1 MKRTAVA
8 LSLVLIGLLA
18 SVLILTV
25 PVKAQEPLNLTIKP
39 DGSVEPSTNLL
50 ERNGTTY
57 TFKDDIFGTIWVQ
70 TNNIIIDGAGHT
82 LQGNGVNTGQNTE
95 IGILLGGPD
104 LSHRECKAVLVKNL
118 RISNV
123 PSGIFSV
130 GGSNNSFIGN
140 YFDKSG
146 MEIQGNANLTGN
158 LIEHN
163 TFVSTSISYDYDP
176 NGTDIITENNFVN
189 STIYVWLANAPV
201 VDRNYW
207 SNYAAKYPDSK
218 ELDSSGIWDT
228 PNVYGMFQPSH
239 WGIDYHP
246 LVKPIE
252 TQAFLDVKS
261 PIISVFSPANESY
274 DSSNVYLTV
283 TVNEPV
289 VWISYS
295 LDGEDNITITGNT
308 TLTELTNGLHSLVVY
323 AYNTL
328 GNMGAS
334 ETVVFT
340 IAKPETFP
348 TTLVITAFG
357 SSLAAVSVCLLA
369 YFKKRKRDPTI
380 PASRLNEQF
389 RKEMYL
395 LSEDL
400 TTQTT
405 F

>member
-1 MKRTAVA
+1 MKKIEFAKSV
-8 LSLVLIGLLA
+8 VLICLLA
-18 SVLILTV
+18 SVLILTSS
-25 PVKAQEPLNLTIKP
+25 VKAQEQLNLTIKP
-39 DGSVEPSTNLL
+39 DGRVNPSTNLL

-57 TFKDDIFGTIWVQ
+57 TFKGDIFGTIWVE
-70 TNNIIIDGAGHT
+70 TNNIMIDGAGHT
-82 LQGNGVNTGQNTE
+82 LQGNGIATGQNSD

-207 SNYAAKYPDSK
+207 SNYAEKYPDAK

-252 TQAFLDVKS
+252 TQAFPDVKS
-261 PIISVFSPANESY
+261 PIISVFSPANETY
-274 DSSNVYLTV
+274 DSSNVSLTV
-283 TVNEPV
+283 TVNESV
-289 VWISYS
+289 VWIGYS
-295 LDGEDNITITGNT
+295 LDGKGNVTVTGNT

-323 AYNTL
+323 AYSAL

-334 ETVVFT
+334 VTVSFT
-340 IAKPETFP
+340 IAVLEPFP
-348 TTLVITAFG
+348 TTFIPVACG
-357 SSLAAVSVCLLA
+357 ALAAIIGIGLFL
-369 YFKKRKRDPTI
+369 YFNKRDR
-380 PASRLNEQF
+380 SRIL
-389 RKEMYL
+389 
-395 LSEDL
+395 
-400 TTQTT
+400 
-405 F
+405 